1 MKAIKHFLVLMIG
14 LIVIISGCS
23 QEAEKNKEDTSKP
36 KTADTKAADDDKAKE
51 DQEQD
56 EPKEELVVDPLPTT
70 YAELEE
76 LPQGPHHELDYDL
89 SDESKQ
95 RILDTFKDLPD
106 VSGTP
111 SEKELD
117 QFYMEVLKMVQEDY
131 KGPQE
136 AINRLKFQA
145 IGSSEMKD
153 SRFQFKEN
161 LNVEII
167 LDASGS
173 MAQQVNGKVKMDAAK
188 DAINKFVQQLPKDAK
203 VGIRVYGHK
212 GSNADSD
219 KQLSCSSSEIMYPIS
234 NYDSGKFQASLDK
247 IKPTGWT
254 PIGLAL
260 NEAKKDLSQFDGATN
275 TNIVYL
281 VSDGVSTCE
290 DNPVEAAKSLFGSN
304 IQPIINV
311 IGFDIDNEGQKQLK
325 EIAEATEGIYT
336 SVSDESELSEELSQ
350 LNQLAE
356 TWDEWKKRGMQSID
370 LKKTRNSLDIFG
382 YITKEEVK
390 SQDEKD
396 TIDHVA
402 TRLWEKDMMTAESRI
417 YIEEKNK
424 EYHDWIESEIRKFK
438 EELHALNEKNY
449 SEAIKILEEKYQQ
462 NTQ

>member
-1 MKAIKHFLVLMIG
+1 MKAIKHILVILIG
-14 LIVIISGCS
+14 LIVFVSGCS
-23 QEAEKNKEDTSKP
+23 QEAEKSKEP
-36 KTADTKAADDDKAKE
+36 ADKAKTAE
-51 DQEQD
+51 TKPAKDEKANGDQEKE
-56 EPKEELVVDPLPTT
+56 EPKEDLVVDPLPTT
-70 YAELEE
+70 YSELEA
-76 LPQGPHHELDYDL
+76 LPQGPHHELNYDL
-89 SDESKQ
+89 TEESKQ
-95 RILDTFKDLPD
+95 LILDTFKELPD
-106 VSGTP
+106 LSGNP

-117 QFYMEVLKMVQEDY
+117 QFYMEALKMVQEDY
-131 KGPQE
+131 KGPEE

-145 IGSSEMKD
+145 IGDPEMKD
-153 SRFQFKEN
+153 SRYKFKEN

-173 MAQQVNGKVKMDAAK
+173 MAQEVNGKVKMDAAK

-234 NYDSGKFQASLDK
+234 NYDSGKFQASLEK

-260 NEAKKDLSQFDGATN
+260 NEAKKDLSQFDGETN

-304 IQPIINV
+304 IKPIINV

-325 EIAEATEGIYT
+325 EIAKATEGIYS
-336 SVSDESELSEELSQ
+336 SVSDETELSDELSQ
-350 LNQLAE
+350 INLLAE
-356 TWDEWKKRGMQSID
+356 TWADWKEQGMQNLSY
-370 LKKTRNSLDIFG
+370 KKTRNYLDIFV
-382 YITKEEVK
+382 YITREEVK

-396 TIDHVA
+396 RINHVA
-402 TRLWEKDMMTAESRI
+402 FILWQNEMITAETRVR
-417 YIEEKNK
+417 IEEKNRA
-424 EYHDWIESEIRKFK
+424 YHDWIDSEILKFK

-449 SEAIKILEEKYQQ
+449 TEAIKTLEEKYQQ
-462 NTQ
+462 NSQ

>member
-1 MKAIKHFLVLMIG
+1 MKAFKHFLVLLMG
-14 LIVIISGCS
+14 LTIVVSGCS
-23 QEAEKNKEDTSKP
+23 QEAEKSKQDTSKP
-36 KTADTKAADDDKAKE
+36 KTADMKAAEDDQAKK
-51 DQEQD
+51 DQEKE
-56 EPKEELVVDPLPTT
+56 EPTEELVVDSFPTT

-76 LPQGPHHELDYDL
+76 LPQGPYHELDYDL

-95 RILDTFKDLPD
+95 RILDTFKELPD
-106 VSGTP
+106 VSGNP

-117 QFYMEVLKMVQEDY
+117 HFYMEILKMVQEDY

-145 IGSSEMKD
+145 IGSPEMKD

-173 MAQQVNGKVKMDAAK
+173 MAQEVNGKVKMDAAK
-188 DAINKFVQQLPKDAK
+188 DAINKFVQQLPKDSK

-212 GSNADSD
+212 GSNAESD

-234 NYDSGKFQASLDK
+234 NYDSSKFQTSLDK

-260 NEAKKDLSQFDGATN
+260 NEAKKDLSQYEGVTN

-290 DNPVEAAKSLFGSN
+290 DNPVEAAKSLFDSN

-356 TWDEWKKRGMQSID
+356 TWGEWKKRGMQSID

-396 TIDHVA
+396 TINHVV
-402 TRLWEKDMMTAESRI
+402 TRIWEKKMMTADSRV
-417 YIEEKNK
+417 YIEEKNL
-424 EYHDWIESEIRKFK
+424 EYHDWIDSEIQKFK

-449 SEAIKILEEKYQQ
+449 TEALKILEEKYQQ

>member
-1 MKAIKHFLVLMIG
+1 MKAIKYFLVLMIG

-51 DQEQD
+51 NQEKE
-56 EPKEELVVDPLPTT
+56 EPKEELVVTPLPTT
-70 YAELEE
+70 FQELEA
-76 LPQGPHHELDYDL
+76 LSQGPYHDLNYDL
-89 SDESKQ
+89 TEENEQ
-95 RILDTFKDLPD
+95 MFLETFKELPD

-117 QFYMEVLKMVQEDY
+117 LFYSEVLKMVQKDY
-131 KGPQE
+131 KGPEE
-136 AINRLKFQA
+136 AIKRLKFQS
-145 IGSSEMKD
+145 IGSPEMKD
-153 SRFQFKEN
+153 TRYEFKEN

-173 MAQQVNGKVKMDAAK
+173 MAQKVNGKVKMDAAK
-188 DAINKFVQQLPKDAK
+188 DAINQFVQKLPKDAK

-212 GSNADSD
+212 GSNSDSD

-234 NYDSGKFQASLDK
+234 NFDSGKFQSSLDK

-275 TNIVYL
+275 TNIIYL

-304 IQPIINV
+304 IKPIINV

-325 EIAEATEGIYT
+325 EIAAATEGIYT
-336 SVSDESELSEELSQ
+336 SVADESELSDELSQ

-356 TWDEWKKRGMQSID
+356 TWDEWKKKGMQSID
-370 LKKTRNSLDIFG
+370 LKKVQNSLDIFV
-382 YITKEEVK
+382 YITREEVK
-390 SQDEKD
+390 SQKEKD
-396 TIDHVA
+396 LINHVA
-402 TRLWEKDMMTAESRI
+402 FLLWQNEMMTAESRV
-417 YIEEKNK
+417 YIEEKNR
-424 EYHDWIESEIRKFK
+424 EYHDWIDSEIQKFK

-462 NTQ
+462 NSQ

>member
-1 MKAIKHFLVLMIG
+1 MKAIKHILVILIG
-14 LIVIISGCS
+14 LIVFVSGCS
-23 QEAEKNKEDTSKP
+23 QEAEKSKEP
-36 KTADTKAADDDKAKE
+36 ADKAKTAETKPAKDEKANE
-51 DQEQD
+51 DQEKE
-56 EPKEELVVDPLPTT
+56 EPKEDLVVDPLPTT
-70 YAELEE
+70 YSELEA
-76 LPQGPHHELDYDL
+76 LPQGPFHELNYDL
-89 SDESKQ
+89 TEESKQ
-95 RILDTFKDLPD
+95 MILDTFKELPD
-106 VSGTP
+106 LSGNP
-111 SEKELD
+111 SEKDLD
-117 QFYMEVLKMVQEDY
+117 QFYMEALKMVQEDY
-131 KGPQE
+131 KGPEE

-145 IGSSEMKD
+145 IGDPEMKD
-153 SRFQFKEN
+153 SRYKFKEN

-173 MAQQVNGKVKMDAAK
+173 MAQEVNGKVKMDAAK

-212 GSNADSD
+212 GSNSDSD

-304 IQPIINV
+304 IKPIINV

-325 EIAEATEGIYT
+325 EIAKATEGIYS
-336 SVSDESELSEELSQ
+336 SVSDETELSDELSQ
-350 LNQLAE
+350 INLLAE
-356 TWDEWKKRGMQSID
+356 TWADWKEQGMQNLSY
-370 LKKTRNSLDIFG
+370 KKTRNYLDIFV
-382 YITKEEVK
+382 YITREEVK

-396 TIDHVA
+396 RINHVA
-402 TRLWEKDMMTAESRI
+402 FILWQNEMITAETRVR
-417 YIEEKNK
+417 IEEKNRA
-424 EYHDWIESEIRKFK
+424 YHDWINSEILKFK

-449 SEAIKILEEKYQQ
+449 TEAIKTLEEKYQQ
-462 NTQ
+462 NSQ